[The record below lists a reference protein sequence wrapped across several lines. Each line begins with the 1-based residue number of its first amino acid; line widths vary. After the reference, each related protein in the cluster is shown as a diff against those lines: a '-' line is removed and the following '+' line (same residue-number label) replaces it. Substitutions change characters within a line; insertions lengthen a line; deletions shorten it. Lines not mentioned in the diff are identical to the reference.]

1 MPKHNNEIPNN
12 HFKKCA
18 VWQSLIKTWFEQPAR
33 NKRRRLARAAKAKAV
48 FPRPTAGPLR
58 PVVHSSSIR
67 YNMKTRAGRGFSL
80 DELKE
85 AGIPVKL
92 APTIGV
98 AVDWR
103 RKNKCLE
110 SLQENANR
118 LKAYKAKLI
127 LFPRKKTAKAG
138 DSSATDCATATQ
150 YAGEVMRIKAG
161 IAPVALESVAI
172 TAEMKAVK
180 AYQKLRVERMNAR
193 LMGFRKKRAED
204 LAAEE
209 KEKAKMK

>member
-127 LFPRKKTAKAG
+127 LFPRKKTAKVIIRAVPAG
-138 DSSATDCATATQ
+138 KTGTICWEGRGMPGRRRGSARAVPECVRVRREGMQFGLQQGRGCA
-150 YAGEVMRIKAG
+150 GSF
-161 IAPVALESVAI
+161 P
-172 TAEMKAVK
+172 
-180 AYQKLRVERMNAR
+180 
-193 LMGFRKKRAED
+193 
-204 LAAEE
+204 
-209 KEKAKMK
+209 